1 MAFVSVRVCV
11 CAVPCLPSCSSARP
25 PPSVG
30 PTRPLKGSASL
41 RDWRQTQV
49 VKRPVCIS
57 PLWRSHVGR
66 VICPHSTRVSARLI
80 RRRDYDLCNVLPGKA
95 PYVRC
100 LLRVIIY
107 RRYKR
112 RDAAARRER
121 NVSARLG
128 ARARGV
134 SVPGPSRTA
143 LHYTLYRTR
152 TPSRHRHTERSC
164 DIVRPRE

>member
-128 ARARGV
+128 APRSRGLGARPLAYGFTLHP
-134 SVPGPSRTA
+134 VPYTHTVASPPHRTI
-143 LHYTLYRTR
+143 L
-152 TPSRHRHTERSC
+152 
-164 DIVRPRE
+164 

>member
-57 PLWRSHVGR
+57 PVALACRTRNLS
-66 VICPHSTRVSARLI
+66 STRVSARLI

-134 SVPGPSRTA
+134 KFRKSEPYHGNSGGTSVT
-143 LHYTLYRTR
+143 YNQT
-152 TPSRHRHTERSC
+152 
-164 DIVRPRE
+164 